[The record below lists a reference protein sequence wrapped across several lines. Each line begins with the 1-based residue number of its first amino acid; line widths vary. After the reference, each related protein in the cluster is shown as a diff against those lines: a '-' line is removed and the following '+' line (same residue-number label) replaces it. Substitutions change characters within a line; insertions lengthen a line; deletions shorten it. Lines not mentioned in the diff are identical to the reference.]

1 MTFDELV
8 TLVSSRN
15 ISAVRTDSRKV
26 EPGDVFVAVK
36 GPALD
41 GHSFINQA
49 LNSGASYVV
58 AEEIPA
64 DFNDTERHKL
74 IIVGNSAKA
83 AALLAQAQYQ
93 NPALKLMNLAVT
105 GTNGKTTVAY
115 LLHSIITNSA
125 RKCGLIG
132 TIIYD
137 TGDKTIPAK
146 LTTPDCFDVAS
157 LTNQMVKAGTKFVVA
172 EASSHA
178 LDQDRLEAI
187 NFKAAAFTNLSGDHL
202 DYHKTKEQY
211 LAAKVKLFSSLP
223 EDSFAILNK
232 QSPEALRIAKQ
243 TRAKIIYFAVDEPAD
258 IAAYINSM
266 DVTGTNFTLEIA
278 GDRRTVETA
287 LLGKYNVSNC
297 LAAAGLAY
305 AVGFEPETIAAG
317 LSALKSIPGRLQ
329 KIDHNAD
336 FTVLVDYA
344 HTDDAL
350 KNVLETLKPLCRG
363 YLVVVFGCGG
373 DRDKTKRPRMAK
385 VAEKYADKILVTNDN
400 PRNEN
405 PDDIISD
412 VIAGFKNP
420 EAENITIQQDR
431 KKAIGLAIDSARKDD
446 IVVIAGK
453 GHENYQILADRTID
467 FSDEAVAR
475 QFLRKKLKKFTVS
488 EFAGI
493 IGPELKAIASH
504 ERQATSDEII
514 TGVSIDSRTV
524 KEGDCFFAIK
534 GPNFDG
540 HDFVE
545 EALAKG
551 AACAVVNKNYCTA
564 GQVQKPVLKVEDTI
578 KALGTL
584 ARYYRQKCNFKV
596 IAITGSAGKTT
607 TRHIINTVLS
617 KHFRV
622 HQSPKNFNNDI
633 GLPLTLL
640 GAEPGTEIVIAEL
653 GTNKTGEISYLSK
666 IACPDIALITNIYP
680 AHMAGFGFLDA
691 IVKEKAS
698 ITVGLKKDGL
708 LIVNSDFEKNIGPY
722 IDKNVRS
729 FTFGEGKNPDIKAH
743 DVHLVGVTSRF
754 TIEDTMVEL
763 PLPGRANF
771 YNALAAWAVCK
782 QFGIKISGFVRSIK
796 FVKPIPMR
804 AEVLQLGNLTLVN
817 DCYNANPASMK
828 SALQILSAIDPA
840 KRRRRV
846 FICADMNELGEYA
859 ETFHQQLGR
868 DIAETNIDLL
878 LTAGPLSK
886 IAAESAKKIA
896 RSHVMVKSFPDT
908 CSVCDNLQKFI
919 KDSDIILLKGS
930 RSAKLELAVEKL
942 KQLFGSQASS
952 RKSKR

>member
-15 ISAVRTDSRKV
+15 VTAVRTDSRKV

-36 GPALD
+36 GSALD

-58 AEEIPA
+58 AEQIPA
-64 DFNDTERHKL
+64 DFNDTGRHKL
-74 IIVGNSAKA
+74 IIVGNCAKA

-93 NPALKLMNLAVT
+93 NPASKLVNLAVT

-115 LLHSIITNSA
+115 LLHSIIKNSGQ
-125 RKCGLIG
+125 KCGLIG

-157 LTNQMVKAGTKFVVA
+157 LTNQMVKVGTKFMVA

-178 LDQDRLEAI
+178 LDQDRLETI

-211 LAAKVKLFSSLP
+211 LAAKAKLFSSLP

-232 QSPEALRIAKQ
+232 QSPEALRLIKQ
-243 TRAKIIYFAVDEPAD
+243 TKAKILYFAVDEPTD
-258 IAAYINSM
+258 IAAYINSV

-305 AVGFEPETIAAG
+305 AVGFELKTIAAG

-329 KIDHNAD
+329 RLDYNAD

-350 KNVLETLKPLCRG
+350 KNVLETLKPLCKG
-363 YLVVVFGCGG
+363 NLIVVFGCGG
-373 DRDKTKRPRMAK
+373 DRDRTKRPRMAK
-385 VAEKYADKILVTNDN
+385 VTETYADKIFVTNDN
-400 PRNEN
+400 PRTEN
-405 PDDIISD
+405 PDAIISNI
-412 VIAGFKNP
+412 VAGFNNP
-420 EAENITIQQDR
+420 DAENITVQQDR

-446 IVVIAGK
+446 VVVIAGK
-453 GHENYQILADRTID
+453 GHETYQILADRTID
-467 FSDEAVAR
+467 FSDEAVAK
-475 QFLRKKLKKFTVS
+475 QFLQKKMKKFTVG
-488 EFAGI
+488 ELAEI
-493 IGPELKAIASH
+493 IGAEPKSN
-504 ERQATSDEII
+504 TSDEII

-524 KEGDCFFAIK
+524 KEGDCFFAIQ

-551 AACAVVNKNYCTA
+551 AACAVVNKNYSTA

-596 IAITGSAGKTT
+596 ITITGSAGKTT

-680 AHMAGFGFLDA
+680 AHLAGFGFLDA

-698 ITVGLKKDGL
+698 IAVGLKKDGL
-708 LIVNSDFEKNIGPY
+708 LIVNSDFEKNIEPY
-722 IDKNVRS
+722 IDKNIRS
-729 FTFGEGKNPDIKAH
+729 LTFGEGKNPDIKAH

-754 TIEDTMVEL
+754 TIDDTTVEL

-782 QFGIKISGFVRSIK
+782 QFGVKISDFARSIK
-796 FVKPIPMR
+796 SFKAIPMR
-804 AEVLQLGNLTLVN
+804 AEILQLGNLTILN

-840 KRRRRV
+840 KRRRHV
-846 FICADMNELGEYA
+846 FICADMDELGELS
-859 ETFHQQLGR
+859 ETFHRQLGD
-868 DIAETNIDLL
+868 DIAKTGIDFL

-886 IAAESAKKIA
+886 IAADSAKVSA
-896 RSHVMVKSFPDT
+896 RNKLKTKSFPDT
-908 CSVCDNLQKFI
+908 CSACDNLHKFV

-942 KQLFGSQASS
+942 KQLFGSQASG

>member
-1 MTFDELV
+1 MTFDELL

-15 ISAVRTDSRKV
+15 IPAVRTNSRNI
-26 EPGDVFVAVK
+26 EPGDIFVAVR
-36 GPALD
+36 GTTYD
-41 GHSFINQA
+41 GHCFINQT
-49 LNSGASYVV
+49 LSNGASYIV
-58 AEEIPA
+58 AEERPA
-64 DFNDTERHKL
+64 DFSDSERQKL
-74 IIVGNSAKA
+74 VIVGNCAKA

-93 NPALKLMNLAVT
+93 NPASKLVNLSVT

-115 LLHSIITNSA
+115 LLHSIITNA
-125 RKCGLIG
+125 GQKCGLIG

-137 TGDKTIPAK
+137 TGDKTMPAK
-146 LTTPDCFDVAS
+146 LTTPDCFDIAH
-157 LTNQMVKAGTKFVVA
+157 LTDQMVKAGTKFMVT

-178 LDQDRLEAI
+178 LDQNRLEAI

-211 LAAKVKLFSSLP
+211 LAAKAKLFSSLSH
-223 EDSFAILNK
+223 DSFAILNK
-232 QSPEALRIAKQ
+232 QSPEAHRIAKQ
-243 TRAKIIYFAVDEPAD
+243 TRAKIICFAVDEPAD
-258 IAAYINSM
+258 ITAYVNSM
-266 DVTGTNFTLEIA
+266 NVTGTHFTLEIA

-305 AVGFEPETIAAG
+305 AAGFELETIAVG
-317 LSALKSIPGRLQ
+317 LSAIKSIPGRLQ
-329 KIDHNAD
+329 KIDYNAD
-336 FTVLVDYA
+336 FIVLVDYA

-350 KNVLETLKPLCRG
+350 KNVLETLKPLCKG
-363 YLVVVFGCGG
+363 NLIIVFGCGG
-373 DRDKTKRPRMAK
+373 DRDTLKRPRMAK

-400 PRNEN
+400 PRTEN
-405 PDDIISD
+405 PGEIISD
-412 VIAGFKNP
+412 IVAGFKNP

-431 KKAIGLAIDSARKDD
+431 KKAIELAIESARKDD

-453 GHENYQILADRTID
+453 GHETYQILADRTID
-467 FSDEAVAR
+467 FSDEAVAK
-475 QFLRKKLKKFTVS
+475 QFLQKKMGKFTVGKLA
-488 EFAGI
+488 EI
-493 IGPELKAIASH
+493 IGAKSKSD
-504 ERQATSDEII
+504 TSDEI

-551 AACAVVNKNYCTA
+551 AACAVANGNYPTV
-564 GQVQKPVLKVEDTI
+564 GQVQKPVMKVEDPI

-617 KHFRV
+617 KYFRV

-633 GLPLTLL
+633 GLPLTIL
-640 GAEPGTEIVIAEL
+640 GAEGGTEIVVAEL

-680 AHMAGFGFLDA
+680 AHLAGFGFLDA
-691 IVKEKAS
+691 IAKEKAT
-698 ITVGLKKDGL
+698 IVDGLKKDGL
-708 LIVNSDFEKNIGPY
+708 LIVNSDFKKNIEPY
-722 IDKNVRS
+722 VDKNVKCL
-729 FTFGEGKNPDIKAH
+729 TFGESSDADVKARSIN
-743 DVHLVGVTSRF
+743 LVGVTSRF
-754 TIEDTMVEL
+754 TVEDTMVDL
-763 PLPGRANF
+763 PLPGRANL

-782 QFGIKISGFVRSIK
+782 QLGIKIGDFARSIK
-796 FVKPIPMR
+796 SFKAIPMR
-804 AEVLQLGNLTLVN
+804 TEILQFGNLTILN

-828 SALQILSAIDPA
+828 SALQILNAVDPA
-840 KRRRRV
+840 KRRRHV
-846 FICADMNELGEYA
+846 FICADMDELGEYS
-859 ETFHQQLGR
+859 ETFHRQLGD
-868 DIAETNIDLL
+868 DITKTGIALL

-886 IAAESAKKIA
+886 IAADSAKVSA
-896 RSHVMVKSFPDT
+896 RHKLQTKSFPDT
-908 CSVCDNLQKFI
+908 CSACDNLHKFI
-919 KDSDIILLKGS
+919 KDSDIILIKGS

-942 KQLFGSQASS
+942 KQLFGSQASG
-952 RKSKR
+952 RKSES

>member
-8 TLVSSRN
+8 TLVSSRSV
-15 ISAVRTDSRKV
+15 SAVCTNSRKV
-26 EPGDVFVAVK
+26 EPGDVFVAVR

-58 AEEIPA
+58 AEQIMA
-64 DFNDTERHKL
+64 DFSDAERNKI
-74 IIVGNSAKA
+74 IIVENCAKA
-83 AALLAQAQYQ
+83 AAVLAQAQYQ
-93 NPALKLMNLAVT
+93 NPASKLVNLAVT

-115 LLHSIITNSA
+115 LLHSIITNSG

-157 LTNQMVKAGTKFVVA
+157 LTNQMVKAGTKFMVA

-211 LAAKVKLFSSLP
+211 LAAKAKLFSSLP

-232 QSPEALRIAKQ
+232 QSPEAHRLIKQ
-243 TRAKIIYFAVDEPAD
+243 TKAKILYFAVDEPAD
-258 IAAYINSM
+258 IAAYINSI
-266 DVTGTNFTLEIA
+266 DVTGTNFTLKIA
-278 GDRRTVETA
+278 GDRRTVKTA

-305 AVGFEPETIAAG
+305 AVGFELETIAAG
-317 LSALKSIPGRLQ
+317 LSALKSIQGRLQ
-329 KIDHNAD
+329 RLDYNAD

-350 KNVLETLKPLCRG
+350 KNVLETLKPLCKG
-363 YLVVVFGCGG
+363 NLIVVFGCGG
-373 DRDKTKRPRMAK
+373 DRDRTKRPRMAK
-385 VAEKYADKILVTNDN
+385 VAEKYADKIFVTNDN
-400 PRNEN
+400 PRTEN

-412 VIAGFKNP
+412 VVVGFKNP
-420 EAENITIQQDR
+420 DAENITIQQDR

-446 IVVIAGK
+446 VVVIAGK
-453 GHENYQILADRTID
+453 GHETYQILADRTID
-467 FSDEAVAR
+467 FSDEAVAK
-475 QFLRKKLKKFTVS
+475 QFLQKKMKKFTVS
-488 EFAGI
+488 ELAEI
-493 IGPELKAIASH
+493 IGAELKAIASD
-504 ERQATSDEII
+504 ERQAASNEI

-540 HDFVE
+540 HDFLK
-545 EALAKG
+545 EALAKD
-551 AACAVVNKNYCTA
+551 AVCAVVNKKYCTA
-564 GQVQKPVLKVEDTI
+564 GQVQKPALKVEDPV

-584 ARYYRQKCNFKV
+584 ARHYRQKCNFKV
-596 IAITGSAGKTT
+596 IAVTGSAGKTT

-622 HQSPKNFNNDI
+622 HQSPRNFNNDI

-640 GAEPGTEIVIAEL
+640 GAESDTEIVIAEL

-680 AHMAGFGFLDA
+680 AHLAGFGFLDA

-708 LIVNSDFEKNIGPY
+708 LIVNSDFEKNIEPY
-722 IDKNVRS
+722 IDKNIRS
-729 FTFGEGKNPDIKAH
+729 LTFGEDKDSDIKAH
-743 DVHLVGVTSRF
+743 NLHLAGATSRF
-754 TIEDTMVEL
+754 TIEDTTVEL
-763 PLPGRANF
+763 PLPGKANL

-782 QFGIKISGFVRSIK
+782 QFGVKISDFARSIK
-796 FVKPIPMR
+796 SFKAIPMR
-804 AEVLQLGNLTLVN
+804 AEILQLGNLTILN

-828 SALQILSAIDPA
+828 SALQILSSIDPT

-846 FICADMNELGEYA
+846 FICADMDELGELA
-859 ETFHQQLGR
+859 ETFHRQLGD
-868 DIAETNIDLL
+868 DIAKTGIDFL

-886 IAAESAKKIA
+886 IAADSAKVSA
-896 RSHVMVKSFPDT
+896 RHKLQTKSFPDT
-908 CSVCDNLQKFI
+908 CSACDNLHKFV

-942 KQLFGSQASS
+942 KQLFGSQTSG
-952 RKSKR
+952 RKNER

>member
-8 TLVSSRN
+8 TLVYSRN
-15 ISAVRTDSRKV
+15 ISAVRANSRNI

-36 GPALD
+36 GTALD
-41 GHSFINQA
+41 GNSFINQA

-64 DFNDTERHKL
+64 DFNSTERHKL

-83 AALLAQAQYQ
+83 AAVLAQAQYQ
-93 NPALKLMNLAVT
+93 NPASKLVNLAVT

-115 LLHSIITNSA
+115 LLHSIITNSG

-157 LTNQMVKAGTKFVVA
+157 LTNQMVKVGTKFMVA

-211 LAAKVKLFSSLP
+211 LAAKAKLFSSLP

-232 QSPEALRIAKQ
+232 QSPEALRLIKQ
-243 TRAKIIYFAVDEPAD
+243 TKAKILYFAVDEPTD
-258 IAAYINSM
+258 IAAYINSV

-305 AVGFEPETIAAG
+305 AVGFELETIAAG

-329 KIDHNAD
+329 RLDYNAD

-350 KNVLETLKPLCRG
+350 KNVIETLKPLCKG
-363 YLVVVFGCGG
+363 NLIVVFGCGG
-373 DRDKTKRPRMAK
+373 DRDRTKRPRMAK
-385 VAEKYADKILVTNDN
+385 VTEKYADKIFVTNDN
-400 PRNEN
+400 PRTEN

-412 VIAGFKNP
+412 VVAGFKNP
-420 EAENITIQQDR
+420 EAENITVQQDR

-446 IVVIAGK
+446 VVVIAGK
-453 GHENYQILADRTID
+453 GHETYQILADRTID
-467 FSDEAVAR
+467 FSDEAVAK
-475 QFLRKKLKKFTVS
+475 QFLQKKMKKFTVS
-488 EFAGI
+488 ELAEI
-493 IGPELKAIASH
+493 IGAEPKSN
-504 ERQATSDEII
+504 TSDKII
-514 TGVSIDSRTV
+514 TGMSIDSRTV
-524 KEGDCFFAIK
+524 KEGDCFFAIQ

-545 EALAKG
+545 EAFAKG

-564 GQVQKPVLKVEDTI
+564 GQVQKTVLKVEDTI

-596 IAITGSAGKTT
+596 ITITGSAGKTT

-666 IACPDIALITNIYP
+666 IACPDIALITNIYT
-680 AHMAGFGFLDA
+680 AHLAGFGFLDA

-698 ITVGLKKDGL
+698 IAVGLKKDGL
-708 LIVNSDFEKNIGPY
+708 LIVNSDFEKNIEPY

-754 TIEDTMVEL
+754 TIDDTTVEL

-782 QFGIKISGFVRSIK
+782 QFGVKISDFARSIK
-796 FVKPIPMR
+796 SFKAIPMR
-804 AEVLQLGNLTLVN
+804 AEILQLGNLTILN

-840 KRRRRV
+840 KRRRHV
-846 FICADMNELGEYA
+846 FICADMDELGELS
-859 ETFHQQLGR
+859 ETFHRQLGD
-868 DIAETNIDLL
+868 DIAKTGIDFL

-886 IAAESAKKIA
+886 IAADSAKVSA
-896 RSHVMVKSFPDT
+896 RHKLKTKSFPDT
-908 CSVCDNLQKFI
+908 CSACDNLHKFV

-942 KQLFGSQASS
+942 KQLFGSQASG
-952 RKSKR
+952 RKSKRLRVAR